1 MSDVSAIRCLHMG
14 DRELR
19 RAWGR
24 AADRGYRVGWA
35 FVGRNFEATPR
46 FELGNRA
53 FAELRLTT
61 WLRRLERGHQLL
73 PRGCVAGGVLCALAR
88 CAPPAPCPAKK
99 SGFLMLG
106 GLFFK
111 RPL

>member
-24 AADRGYRVGWA
+24 AAARGYRVGWA

-61 WLRRLERGHQLL
+61 WLRRPRQGHRLFVRGLRCRGGLMCACTLRPPGAL
-73 PRGCVAGGVLCALAR
+73 PRAKIRRPHAG
-88 CAPPAPCPAKK
+88 
-99 SGFLMLG
+99 S
-106 GLFFK
+106 
-111 RPL
+111 